1 MNATLESGHPAL
13 VIARDMLR
21 RGWNPVPVPVGKSP
35 KQKKWQQLVV
45 TPENVATHFNKPRL
59 NTGIQMG
66 PVSGHLADVDL
77 DCAEALALAKYF
89 LPPTGST
96 YGRASKRESHRLYIC
111 ECPEDRGWIK
121 WSDEE
126 KKVMVELRLGGK
138 GKGAQSIAPGSVHPS
153 GEFYEWDK
161 DNGPAHVGYDEL
173 RTAVNRLAI
182 ASLLMRHWPSK
193 GALHDCALGVGGF
206 LARAGWQANEIEHLV
221 HSICRVLPGVKEAKK
236 HARTAAESV
245 KAFAEGKQVY
255 GLPWM
260 SEFFGKDVADTVAKF
275 VGYYKDDGVEEAK
288 NKEQGTQGV
297 SLSDF
302 YSYMPTHSYIY
313 APTREMWPAGSVNAR
328 VPSVVVGKDE
338 EGKEIKITAS
348 FWLDNNRPVEQMTWA
363 PGLDTVIRDRLI
375 SEGGWIQRKDVSCFN
390 LYRPPT
396 IALGDPKEAAPWLDL
411 VRRVFRRDGDF
422 AWVVQWFAHRVQRP
436 WEKVN
441 HGLVLGSLQQ
451 GVGKDTIMVPIK
463 TAIGPWNFK
472 EVMPG
477 HLFDPFNPYVRSV
490 LLRINEAKDMGEVS
504 RYELYEHMKS
514 YLAAPPDVL
523 CCNEKHLRQHYVL
536 NCMGCVITTN
546 HLTDGIFLPAE
557 DRRHYV
563 AWSDA
568 KPQDFAEGYWVDIY
582 AWLDNGGDRHV
593 AAFLA
598 GVDISH
604 FDPKAPPPKTRA
616 FWDIVNSNRTGEES
630 ELQDVLEKLGNP
642 AAVTIAEISAKAPL
656 DLMEWLEDRKNRR
669 AIAHRLESCGY
680 SAVHNPDAQQAL
692 WRINDRRQAV
702 YARRGLSIREQIKAA
717 RDLRDRKAAEAE
729 EKKRA
734 VEEKRPRAAPA
745 QSRRSG
751 RNRGRHR

>member
-1 MNATLESGHPAL
+1 MTTTSSEHPAL

-45 TPENVATHFNKPRL
+45 TSENVEEHFNKPRL

-66 PVSGHLADVDL
+66 PVSGNLSDVDL

-182 ASLLMRHWPSK
+182 ASLLMRHWPAK

-221 HSICRVLPGVKEAKK
+221 YSICRVLPGVKEAKK

-245 KAFAEGKQVY
+245 KALADGKQVY

-260 SEFFGKDVADTVAKF
+260 IEFFGKDVASTVATF
-275 VGYYKDDGVEEAK
+275 VGYHKDDGVEEAK
-288 NKEQGTQGV
+288 NQEQGTQGV
-297 SLSDF
+297 SLADF
-302 YSYMPTHSYIY
+302 YSLMTTHHYIY
-313 APTREMWPAGSVNAR
+313 APCREMWPAGSVNAR
-328 VPSVVVGKDE
+328 IPPIVVGKDAD
-338 EGKEIKITAS
+338 GKDIKIPANL
-348 FWLDNNRPVEQMTWA
+348 WLDQNRPVEQMTWA
-363 PGLDTVIRDRLI
+363 LGMPLTIRDRLI
-375 SEGGWIQRKDVSCFN
+375 SEGGWIERKGVSCFN
-390 LYRPPT
+390 MYRPPT
-396 IALGDPKEAAPWLDL
+396 IELGDPKQAAPWLDL
-411 VRRVFRRDGDF
+411 VRRVFRRGGDLP
-422 AWVVQWFAHRVQRP
+422 WVVQWLAHRVQRP

-441 HGLVLGSLQQ
+441 HALVLGSLQQ
-451 GVGKDTIMVPIK
+451 GVGKDTILVPVK
-463 TAIGPWNFK
+463 NAIGPWNFK
-472 EVMPG
+472 EIGPG
-477 HLFDPFNPYVRSV
+477 NLFDPFNPYVRSV
-490 LLRINEAKDMGEVS
+490 LLRVSEAKDMGEVS

-514 YLAAPPDVL
+514 YLAAPPDML
-523 CCNEKHLRQHYVL
+523 SCNEKHLRQHDVL
-536 NCMGCVITTN
+536 NCMGVIFTTN
-546 HLTDGIFLPAE
+546 HLSSGIYLPAE

-568 KPQDFAEGYWVDIY
+568 KPQDFAEGYWDDIY
-582 AWLDNGGDRHV
+582 AWFNSGGDRHV

-598 GVDISH
+598 SADISG
-604 FDPKAPPPKTRA
+604 FNPKAPPIKTRA
-616 FWDIVNSNRTGEES
+616 FWDIVNASRTGEES
-630 ELQDVLEKLGNP
+630 ELQDALDKLGNP
-642 AAVTIAEISAKAPL
+642 AAVTIAEITAKAGL
-656 DLMEWLEDRKNRR
+656 DLSMWLEDRKNRR
-669 AIAHRLESCGY
+669 AIAHRLENCGY
-680 SAVHNPDAQQAL
+680 SVVLNPDAGDGR
-692 WRINDRRQAV
+692 WRINESKYVV
-702 YARRGLSIREQIKAA
+702 YARRGLAFGAQVKAV
-717 RDLRDRKAAEAE
+717 RDLQDRKAAEAE
-729 EKKRA
+729 EKKREA
-734 VEEKRPRAAPA
+734 EEKAAKGGPGSRPPKFK
-745 QSRRSG
+745 
-751 RNRGRHR
+751 